1 MSGQLLSSKVVV
13 VEEEPRV
20 RGIPAVPTS
29 IAGAV
34 GVTER
39 GPIGEPVLCSSFE
52 EFEARFGG
60 FTADSDLALAAMG
73 FFENGGTQL
82 WVVRTVHYG
91 DVQDPATQT
100 ALRGWAWLTAG
111 AADPTPAE
119 VLGAPVQRVFVQDG
133 DTLVLSVDGGPPATA
148 TVVAT
153 QAELISA
160 GVFPTAFAGGEV
172 LDVRVMGMDQS
183 VAFDA
188 VDQSVEQ
195 VAARMN
201 EQLQLVSVTV
211 DAGQLRLRTDLGG
224 TDIRLEVVGGDAN
237 AALAFPAGE
246 VAGAGNVA
254 MSAEVGLD
262 EIAAIVAADVPGVV
276 AEEVEGALRLRTVS
290 TGAAAS
296 IQVDPTST
304 LDDQLGLDNDPHLG
318 AEGGAANALRVE
330 GKDPGAFANRLEVE
344 VRPPTGGEARFF
356 DLAVIED
363 GVYREVFANVTMT
376 PGEVRHVEAVLNDT
390 RSGSVLVRVIDQA
403 LPGSPAL
410 DIQTASLAGGD
421 DGLVGLD
428 DNDFI
433 GSEVGKTG
441 LRALD
446 TVQDLSLLL
455 VPGRAT
461 SATHNA
467 MVSYCEQVRE
477 GLVFAVLDPPA
488 AMSATDI
495 IDYVTT
501 TAALGNLSEHAA
513 IYWPRV
519 KVLNPSRSVF
529 GSSDQL
535 VVAPS
540 GIIAGV
546 CSRADGARPGG
557 VYDPPAGIDKG
568 RMFGVLGFET
578 DEVLEERKR
587 DLVYPK
593 RINPLTTGPGLP
605 RYIDGSR
612 TLKGDGNFPYVAE
625 RRGVSFIERSLK
637 QGLQFA
643 RHKNNTEGLRAQVR
657 RTITA
662 FLLTQM
668 NNGAFRSRE
677 PDKAFFVD
685 VSDTLNTPSVIFA
698 GKLIARVGLAT
709 NKPAEFIILR
719 ISQDTLLR
727 PTSDARGMT
736 ATSHRSRSHPT
747 AIYR

>member
-1 MSGQLLSSKVVV
+1 MSTQLLSSKVVV

-29 IAGAV
+29 VAGAV
-34 GVTER
+34 GITER
-39 GPIGEPVLCSSFE
+39 GPIGTPVLCSSLE

-91 DVQDPATQT
+91 EVQDPLTAT
-100 ALRGWAWLTAG
+100 ALRGSAFLLAN
-111 AADPTPAE
+111 AAMPLAAE
-119 VLGAPVQRVFVQDG
+119 LIGAPVWSLFVRDG
-133 DTLVLSVDGGPPATA
+133 DSLVVSVDGAPPVAA

-153 QAELISA
+153 LAELMSA
-160 GVFPTAFAGGEV
+160 GVFPTGFAGGET
-172 LDVRVMGMDQS
+172 LDLRAMDMDQ
-183 VAFDA
+183 VVTFDA
-188 VDQSVEQ
+188 ADQTVEE

-201 EQLQLVSVTV
+201 GQLSLVSVTV
-211 DAGQLRLRTDLGG
+211 DGGQLRIRTDLGG
-224 TDIRLEVVGGDAN
+224 TDVSLEVVGGDAN
-237 AALAFPAGE
+237 VALGFPAGPSI
-246 VAGAGNVA
+246 GGGNVV
-254 MSAEVGLD
+254 MSAEVSPEVLAG
-262 EIAAIVAADVPGVV
+262 IVAGAIPGLMVDVV
-276 AEEVEGALRLRTVS
+276 AGALRLRSVA
-290 TGAAAS
+290 TGALAS
-296 IQVDPTST
+296 LQVMPEST
-304 LDDQLGLDNDPHLG
+304 LDDRFGFDNAIHTGSD
-318 AEGGAANALRVE
+318 GGAANALLVE
-330 GKDPGAFANRLEVE
+330 SKDPGAYANRLELE
-344 VRPPTGGEARFF
+344 VRPPTSGEPNTF

-363 GVYREVFANVTMT
+363 GVYRELFANVAMT
-376 PGEVRHVEAVLNDT
+376 PSDARHVEAVVNAT
-390 RSGSVLVRVIDQA
+390 RGGSALVRVTDQA
-403 LPGSPAL
+403 VPGAPTL
-410 DIQTASLAGGD
+410 GVQTVGLVGGD
-421 DGLVGLD
+421 DGLGGLA

-441 LRALD
+441 LRAFD
-446 TVQDLSLLL
+446 TIQDLSLLL

-461 SATHNA
+461 SAVHSA
-467 MVSYCEQVRE
+467 MVAYCESVRE
-477 GLVFAVLDPPA
+477 GLVFAILDSPA
-488 AMSATDI
+488 ALGATEI
-495 IDYVTT
+495 IDYVAN

-519 KVLNPSRSVF
+519 KVLNPARSVF
-529 GSSDQL
+529 GSSDQI

-540 GIIAGV
+540 GILAGV
-546 CSRADGARPGG
+546 FSRTDGGRPGG

-719 ISQDTLLR
+719 ISQDTRALEAEL
-727 PTSDARGMT
+727 AAAG
-736 ATSHRSRSHPT
+736 A
-747 AIYR
+747 

>member
-82 WVVRTVHYG
+82 WVVRTVHYA

-153 QAELISA
+153 QAELVNA
-160 GVFPTAFAGGEV
+160 GVFPTGFAGGEV
-172 LDVRVMGMDQS
+172 LDVRVMGMDQT
-183 VAFDA
+183 VTFDA
-188 VDQSVEQ
+188 ADQSVEQ

-211 DAGQLRLRTDLGG
+211 DAGQLRVRTDLGG
-224 TDIRLEVVGGDAN
+224 TDIRLEVVGGNAN

-246 VAGAGNVA
+246 VTGAGNVA

-344 VRPPTGGEARFF
+344 VRPPTGGEAGFF

-376 PGEVRHVEAVLNDT
+376 PGEVRHVQAVLNDT

-441 LRALD
+441 LRALN

-461 SATHNA
+461 AATHNA

-501 TAALGNLSEHAA
+501 TAALGNISEHAA

-719 ISQDTLLR
+719 ISQDTRALEAEL
-727 PTSDARGMT
+727 AAAG
-736 ATSHRSRSHPT
+736 A
-747 AIYR
+747 